1 MHIGAYIM
9 VFMEKDELG
18 WETRLAEY
26 DAKYSP
32 ENPNISPHIFILE
45 KILEL
50 YMPLIEK
57 IIISMEILDEDLK
70 QYLMI
75 HIALQIRKFP
85 L

>member
-1 MHIGAYIM
+1 MNKEDFRSILTGA
-9 VFMEKDELG
+9 VSGNHED
-18 WETRLAEY
+18 
-26 DAKYSP
+26 
-32 ENPNISPHIFILE
+32 LE

>member
-1 MHIGAYIM
+1 MMNKEEFRSILTGAMAGCY
-9 VFMEKDELG
+9 ED
-18 WETRLAEY
+18 
-26 DAKYSP
+26 
-32 ENPNISPHIFILE
+32 LE

-57 IIISMEILDEDLK
+57 NSYINGNLDEDLK

-75 HIALQIRKFP
+75 HIALQIGKFP

>member
-1 MHIGAYIM
+1 MNKGEFRSILTGA
-9 VFMEKDELG
+9 VSGNHED
-18 WETRLAEY
+18 
-26 DAKYSP
+26 
-32 ENPNISPHIFILE
+32 LE

-75 HIALQIRKFP
+75 HIALQIGKFP
-85 L
+85 M

>member
-1 MHIGAYIM
+1 MNKGEFCSILTGA
-9 VFMEKDELG
+9 VSGNHED
-18 WETRLAEY
+18 
-26 DAKYSP
+26 
-32 ENPNISPHIFILE
+32 LE

-57 IIISMEILDEDLK
+57 NSYLNGNIDEDLK

-75 HIALQIRKFP
+75 HIVLQIGKFP

>member
-1 MHIGAYIM
+1 MSKEDFRSILTGA
-9 VFMEKDELG
+9 VSGNHED
-18 WETRLAEY
+18 
-26 DAKYSP
+26 
-32 ENPNISPHIFILE
+32 LE

-75 HIALQIRKFP
+75 HIALQIGKFP
-85 L
+85 M

>member
-1 MHIGAYIM
+1 MNKGEFRSILIGA
-9 VFMEKDELG
+9 VSGNHED
-18 WETRLAEY
+18 
-26 DAKYSP
+26 
-32 ENPNISPHIFILE
+32 LE

-57 IIISMEILDEDLK
+57 NSYLNGNIDEDLK

-75 HIALQIRKFP
+75 HITLQIGKFP

>member
-1 MHIGAYIM
+1 MSKEDFHSILTGA
-9 VFMEKDELG
+9 VSGNHED
-18 WETRLAEY
+18 
-26 DAKYSP
+26 
-32 ENPNISPHIFILE
+32 LE

-57 IIISMEILDEDLK
+57 NSYLNGNIDEDLK

-75 HIALQIRKFP
+75 HIALQIGKFP

>member
-1 MHIGAYIM
+1 MSKEDFRFILTGA
-9 VFMEKDELG
+9 VSGNHED
-18 WETRLAEY
+18 
-26 DAKYSP
+26 
-32 ENPNISPHIFILE
+32 LE

-57 IIISMEILDEDLK
+57 NSYLNGNLDEDLK

-75 HIALQIRKFP
+75 HIALQIGKFP